1 MSTPPNGQASPFP
14 RVTFPRP
21 AVPPKPSKVRC
32 RDCGTKAQPHLMV
45 NGLGSSCARDA
56 GLIGPRRDT
65 GQDGPDLL
73 DLLKEDPEDHCD
85 GHDR

>member
-1 MSTPPNGQASPFP
+1 MSTPPTGPASPLP

-21 AVPPKPSKVRC
+21 VVPAKPSKVRC

-45 NGLGSSCARDA
+45 NGLGSGCARDA

-65 GQDGPDLL
+65 GQTGPDLFDQL
-73 DLLKEDPEDHCD
+73 DDDECD
-85 GHDR
+85 R